1 MDVHTINDSV
11 FLTDGAQIMNNNSD
25 VNISRIFD
33 QCVHICYN
41 EYNISCDRLGGV
53 KPFSRISFLGGKSF
67 LGFPLLFCLLEECR
81 MEKTLL
87 DIALILVATKL
98 AGIVSRKFKM
108 PEVLGALIAG
118 IILGPVVLNAVQYDN
133 NIQLLSNLGVII
145 LLFLA
150 GLETN
155 VEEFKKAGKSAFMIA
170 LFGVLFTLILGT
182 LGAFLFY
189 RNLLEN
195 MFIGTIFT
203 ATSVSIA
210 AQTLT
215 ELGKL
220 DSRAGTNILGAAV
233 IDDILSLL
241 LISVLL
247 ATCFNIKSTGKSYSL
262 FITLA
267 GIALFCLV
275 GICAILFLPKIFN
288 KLLKNTQPSRTLLTF
303 SLAGALIA
311 AFLAEKLGLAAIT
324 GAYLCGMMFSQF
336 THKEYLERNVKT
348 ISSGFLSLIF
358 FASIGIEANLKGFN
372 IRVLLMT
379 LIIFI
384 IAVIGKVVG
393 CGSAARIFKIKRSES
408 LQIGIGMIS
417 RGEVEIIIANI
428 GLQNHIITQE
438 VFIPTIIVIILT
450 NILTPV
456 LLKLAFTHKNEM
468 RIETHTI

>member
-1 MDVHTINDSV
+1 
-11 FLTDGAQIMNNNSD
+11 
-25 VNISRIFD
+25 
-33 QCVHICYN
+33 
-41 EYNISCDRLGGV
+41 
-53 KPFSRISFLGGKSF
+53 
-67 LGFPLLFCLLEECR
+67 

-87 DIALILVATKL
+87 DIAFILIATKL
-98 AGIVSRKFKM
+98 AGIVSQKFKM

-118 IILGPVVLNAVQYDN
+118 IIIGPMVLNAVQYDG
-133 NIQLLSNLGVII
+133 NIQLLSNLGVIM

-155 VEEFKKAGKSAFMIA
+155 VEEFKKAGKSAFLIA
-170 LFGVLFTLILGT
+170 LFGVFLTLILGT
-182 LGAFLFY
+182 LTAFLFY
-189 RNLLEN
+189 QNILEN
-195 MFIGTIFT
+195 IFIGTIFT

-210 AQTLT
+210 VETLT

-220 DSRAGTNILGAAV
+220 DSRAGINILGAAL
-233 IDDILSLL
+233 IDDILGLL

-247 ATCFNIKSTGKSYSL
+247 ATCFNLKSAGTNQSL
-262 FITLA
+262 FITLS
-267 GIALFCLV
+267 GIIIFCIAS
-275 GICAILFLPKIFN
+275 ICAIVFLPKVIN
-288 KLLKNTQPSRTLLTF
+288 RLLKNIQPSRTLLSF
-303 SLAGALIA
+303 SLAIALIVS
-311 AFLAEKLGLAAIT
+311 FLAEKLGLAAIT

-348 ISSGFLSLIF
+348 ISSGFLAPIF
-358 FASIGIEANLKGFN
+358 FASIGIEANLNGFN
-372 IRVLLMT
+372 IKVLLIT
-379 LIIFI
+379 LVLFF
-384 IAVIGKVVG
+384 IAVIGKVIG

-456 LLKLAFTHKNEM
+456 LLKLAFSHKTVS
-468 RIETHTI
+468 RIEAHKI